1 MEQLK
6 LLQSETALG
15 TAVGLSSLPRC
26 CSINYTA
33 LIAKSALTPEEQ
45 RGRRSVFAAR
55 EHVPFSSV
63 QPWTQRLAPQQP
75 GVTWQPCFV
84 GSAHPAASRFHRSSS
99 KLHLPFKTGPVCGTG
114 ADFTLFLSCSS
125 FAERGHPK
133 PRTLLGATLQK
144 PYRERMTCF
153 VPYN

>member
-26 CSINYTA
+26 CSINYAA

-55 EHVPFSSV
+55 EHGPFSSV
-63 QPWTQRLAPQQP
+63 QPWMQRLAPQQP

-99 KLHLPFKTGPVCGTG
+99 KLHLPSKPVLYVGLELISLFFCVAPPLLSEVTPSQGPSQVPHCRNPTGKG
-114 ADFTLFLSCSS
+114 
-125 FAERGHPK
+125 
-133 PRTLLGATLQK
+133 
-144 PYRERMTCF
+144 
-153 VPYN
+153 